1 MVSYFPCQV
10 PQPPSAVQVG
20 VHKGSST
27 SLDVTYAAPV
37 SDGGGEILS
46 YRVELDISPSFL
58 NPIYNIIPC
67 AAGSTHS
74 IFQIETAGLP
84 GDPIVSGY
92 YSLTLTRNRASF
104 VTDSIA
110 FDATASSAD
119 EAGIQTRIL
128 GTLATLTNGSALIN
142 STFDATKLIFPG
154 DRLIFDSNK
163 QIYTQQYFTVV
174 SVVKFAVTLA
184 SPVVLSPTA
193 VEGNSYIYR
202 YSGGRGTTQ
211 SSRVACTEDSTLCP
225 PNRLQIS
232 GSIQSKLESIPEA
245 LVLGVQVDRN
255 PPDAYNGNIYRVSFL
270 DASLPGSLN
279 FNLAVTAGSN
289 SLLTESGQPA
299 SVTVTKLNDGVTYT
313 SCIGT
318 FNVPNDKALAN
329 GQYYYSRVFAINEIG
344 YSLPQ
349 ISGSSQKP
357 QVAPGPPTS
366 VALSV
371 VNENELRVVFNPPS
385 SDGGDT
391 ITSYKIDY
399 SIYSDFRN
407 AQSQVLQYL
416 DGGAPFFKTISNL
429 ATGIPV
435 YVRVSAANSQ
445 GYGSPAASIPASLN
459 PYQSSGAP
467 SNVFLRSTSDTMLTI
482 SFGYPVSDGGD
493 KITKYRVEWDITSN
507 FNSVLS
513 LPNKGYV
520 DLDASLFS
528 SYTVTYLTQGQ
539 VYYFRVFAVNS
550 AGLGTAALS
559 SPASLAPSLGVP
571 GKPHTISA
579 VPGLN
584 AGSVAVSWQ
593 RPRIP
598 AHSIPCSG
606 TF

>member
-1 MVSYFPCQV
+1 M
-10 PQPPSAVQVG
+10 
-20 VHKGSST
+20 
-27 SLDVTYAAPV
+27 
-37 SDGGGEILS
+37 
-46 YRVELDISPSFL
+46 
-58 NPIYNIIPC
+58 
-67 AAGSTHS
+67 
-74 IFQIETAGLP
+74 
-84 GDPIVSGY
+84 
-92 YSLTLTRNRASF
+92 
-104 VTDSIA
+104 
-110 FDATASSAD
+110 
-119 EAGIQTRIL
+119 
-128 GTLATLTNGSALIN
+128 
-142 STFDATKLIFPG
+142 
-154 DRLIFDSNK
+154 
-163 QIYTQQYFTVV
+163 
-174 SVVKFAVTLA
+174 
-184 SPVVLSPTA
+184 
-193 VEGNSYIYR
+193 
-202 YSGGRGTTQ
+202 
-211 SSRVACTEDSTLCP
+211 
-225 PNRLQIS
+225 
-232 GSIQSKLESIPEA
+232 
-245 LVLGVQVDRN
+245 DRN
-255 PPDAYNGNIYRVSFL
+255 PPDAYNGNVYRVSFL

-279 FNLAVTAGSN
+279 FDLEVTPGSN
-289 SLLTESGQPA
+289 TLLTENGNAA
-299 SVTVTKLNDGVTYT
+299 SVKVTKLSDGVSYT
-313 SCIGT
+313 SCVGT

-349 ISGSSQKP
+349 ISNSSQKP

-385 SDGGDT
+385 SDGGDS
-391 ITSYKIDY
+391 ITSYKIEY
-399 SIYSDFRN
+399 SIYSDFSKS
-407 AQSQVLQYL
+407 QSQVLQYL

-467 SNVFLRSTSDTMLTI
+467 SNVFLRSTSDSMLTI
-482 SFGYPVSDGGD
+482 SFGYPASDGGD
-493 KITKYRVEWDITSN
+493 SITKYRVEWDITSN

-520 DLDASLFS
+520 DLDASLYS

-559 SPASLAPSLGVP
+559 SPASIAPSLGVP
-571 GKPHTISA
+571 GKPHTIAA

-606 TF
+606 TVNIIFVL